1 MNKII
6 ATLSALVFGLLSLT
20 GCSQNAPVEV
30 KITENPINAMTGFT
44 HSLIVNVLSKTDLVT
59 VQSIKINR
67 GNCHVSGSSSQLK
80 FGEVAKFYTG
90 NCEIQEIEVDTDSG
104 DFTFTF

>member
-6 ATLSALVFGLLSLT
+6 ATSSALVFGLLSLT

-30 KITENPINAMTGFT
+30 KITENPLFS
-44 HSLIVNVLSKTDLVT
+44 HSMIANVSSITDHVT

-67 GNCHVSGSSSQLK
+67 GNCHVSGSASTLK
-80 FGEVAKFYTG
+80 FGEVAEFYFG
-90 NCEIQEIEVDTDSG
+90 NCDVKEIEVETDSG
-104 DFTFTF
+104 NFTFTF